1 MKVFFL
7 QIVENDVIYSPDN
20 GYNYSVEAKTPDEAL
35 SIMLKQFVDDYN
47 KAFEDDDEPYFEYE
61 DIQSLD
67 DLVDFDYQF
76 ISHDLESHKLTIKS
90 NL

>member
-1 MKVFFL
+1 MKVYFL

-20 GYNYSVEAKTPDEAL
+20 GYNYSVEAKTQDEAL

-67 DLVDFDYQF
+67 DLVDFDYQL
-76 ISHDLESHKLTIKS
+76 ISHDLKSHKLTIKS